1 MKSQNRFNIKY
12 GCVAERS
19 KAPDSRYL
27 ILTNENWEHSGIA
40 RCKSS
45 NLFAT
50 IIFWLFFQLF
60 FFLLLQNSCLV
71 VVVVVE
77 SRILYARGI
86 RGDYRT
92 S

>member
-1 MKSQNRFNIKY
+1 MESQNRFNIKY

-27 ILTNENWEHSGIA
+27 ILTNENWEHSGIV

-60 FFLLLQNSCLV
+60 FGFPNSCLV
-71 VVVVVE
+71 VVVVGE
-77 SRILYARGI
+77 RRILDARGI
-86 RGDYRT
+86 RGNYRT

>member
-1 MKSQNRFNIKY
+1 MESQNRFNIKY

-27 ILTNENWEHSGIA
+27 ILTNVNWEHSGIV

-50 IIFWLFFQLF
+50 IIFCVFSTF
-60 FFLLLQNSCLV
+60 FFFSSSKLLFSSGSGSSGSSSSS
-71 VVVVVE
+71 
-77 SRILYARGI
+77 SRA
-86 RGDYRT
+86 
-92 S
+92 